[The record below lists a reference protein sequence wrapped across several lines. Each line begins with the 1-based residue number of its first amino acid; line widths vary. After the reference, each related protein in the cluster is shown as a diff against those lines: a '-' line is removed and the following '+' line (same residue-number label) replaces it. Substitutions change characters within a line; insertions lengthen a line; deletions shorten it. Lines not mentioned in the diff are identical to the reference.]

1 MKVLKN
7 FTHFQS
13 SIKNQKF
20 KLSQIP
26 VTGETVNLQ
35 LNQSI
40 GLKVLRHSDMQ
51 KCDMQKLKAI
61 QSRKL
66 GDTLFFTPD
75 IFLLPLF
82 QLPCLLTCEL
92 SNLLLIRILRLI
104 LILGRWSSQM
114 PLQLLLLLL
123 PLFLLRKVQYKTIRK
138 LAKLFSKVTILD
150 ENKLSAYFF
159 VELVIKGASAALK
172 SLQTFVLKVQTQ
184 SI

>member
-1 MKVLKN
+1 
-7 FTHFQS
+7 
-13 SIKNQKF
+13 
-20 KLSQIP
+20 
-26 VTGETVNLQ
+26 
-35 LNQSI
+35 
-40 GLKVLRHSDMQ
+40 
-51 KCDMQKLKAI
+51 
-61 QSRKL
+61 
-66 GDTLFFTPD
+66 
-75 IFLLPLF
+75 
-82 QLPCLLTCEL
+82 
-92 SNLLLIRILRLI
+92 
-104 LILGRWSSQM
+104 M